1 MNKIEIEQSKDKLN
15 RLAWLLDSTFRIP
28 GTQIRF
34 GLDGLIGLIPGIG
47 DAAGAVISS
56 HILTQA
62 AQMGV
67 PKSIL
72 LKMAFNIGLD
82 AILGIIPILGDV
94 SDFMWK
100 ANQRNVELLND
111 YLEQPEKTVTHSR
124 FFVAIMGLVVFSGV
138 VFIGMLGFLLIRWLW
153 LSVEGS

>member
-1 MNKIEIEQSKDKLN
+1 M
-15 RLAWLLDSTFRIP
+15 
-28 GTQIRF
+28 
-34 GLDGLIGLIPGIG
+34 IPGIG

-72 LKMAFNIGLD
+72 LKMAINIGID
-82 AILGIIPILGDV
+82 AILGIIPVLGDAA
-94 SDFMWK
+94 DFMWK
-100 ANQRNVELLND
+100 ANKRNVELLND

-124 FFVAIMGLVVFSGV
+124 FFVAIMVLVAFSGV
-138 VFIGMLGFLLIRWLW
+138 V
-153 LSVEGS
+153 LSVC

>member
-1 MNKIEIEQSKDKLN
+1 MVIRQYFSH
-15 RLAWLLDSTFRIP
+15 S

-82 AILGIIPILGDV
+82 AILGIIPVLGDV

-100 ANQRNVELLND
+100 ANQRNVQLLND

-124 FFVAIMGLVVFSGV
+124 LFVGLLVSWHLRCSFYQYVRLSADPLALVVSRRG
-138 VFIGMLGFLLIRWLW
+138 LI
-153 LSVEGS
+153 